1 LGKYISS
8 LLLMLNSKTLKSFVL
23 WAIIALASAL
33 TLCACGK
40 NSDGQQEIAPA
51 GHVRVAGIILR
62 WVPGDREANMSRA
75 EKLIRRAA
83 DKGARIICTPESFLD
98 GYSVRDRALSREAF
112 RALAEEVP
120 GGRYFSR
127 LQRISDECD
136 VYLIVGLTEGAG
148 DTVYNSAALIGP
160 DGALLGMHRKNFLW
174 YTETDQYTAGQGFP
188 ALVTE
193 FGRIGMMICSERRQ
207 PEAVAKLAENGADL
221 VFCLAGGGY
230 GDASD
235 AIVSQRSSE
244 GHVPIVFVHP
254 LEFLVTGRD
263 GGVLTRSVLG
273 DDLDGQPG
281 DGLAGEIRYYDLA
294 VMPDTG
300 AGD

>member
-1 LGKYISS
+1 
-8 LLLMLNSKTLKSFVL
+8 MLNSMTLKSLVV

-33 TLCACGK
+33 TLCACSE
-40 NSDGQQEIAPA
+40 NSGGQQDTAPP

-83 DKGARIICTPESFLD
+83 DEGAKIICTPESFLD
-98 GYSVRDRALSREAF
+98 GYSVRDHALSPDGF
-112 RALAEEVP
+112 RALAEEIP
-120 GGRYFSR
+120 EGQYFQR
-127 LQRISDECD
+127 LQRVSDECD

-160 DGALLGMHRKNFLW
+160 DGALLGVHRKNFLW
-174 YTETDQYTAGQGFP
+174 YTETDRYAAGQVFR
-188 ALVTE
+188 AFATE
-193 FGRIGMMICSERRQ
+193 FGRMGMMICSERRK
-207 PEAVAKLAENGADL
+207 PEAVSRLAENEADV

-235 AIVSQRSSE
+235 AIVSQRSLE
-244 GHVPIVFVHP
+244 AHLPIIFVHP
-254 LEFLVTGRD
+254 AEFLVTDHEGRI
-263 GGVLTRSVLG
+263 LTRSVLG
-273 DDLDGQPG
+273 HGLDAEPG

-294 VMPDTG
+294 LTADTG

>member
-1 LGKYISS
+1 
-8 LLLMLNSKTLKSFVL
+8 MLNSKTLKSFVL
-23 WAIIALASAL
+23 WTIIALASAL

-40 NSDGQQEIAPA
+40 NSDEQQETAPA

-75 EKLIRRAA
+75 EELIRRAA
-83 DKGARIICTPESFLD
+83 HKGSKIICTPESFLD
-98 GYSVRDRALSREAF
+98 GYSVRDRALSRDAF
-112 RALAEEVP
+112 RALAEEIP
-120 GGRYFSR
+120 GGRHFSR

-148 DTVYNSAALIGP
+148 DTLYNSAALIGP
-160 DGALLGMHRKNFLW
+160 DGALLGVHRKNFLW
-174 YTETDQYTAGQGFP
+174 YTESDRYAAGEGFP
-188 ALVTE
+188 AFATE

-207 PEAVAKLAENGADL
+207 PEAVTKLAENGADL

-244 GHVPIVFVHP
+244 GRVPIVFVHP
-254 LEFLVTGRD
+254 VEFLVTGRD
-263 GGVLTRSVLG
+263 GRILSRSVLG
-273 DDLDGQPG
+273 HGLDAKPG
-281 DGLAGEIRYYDLA
+281 DGLAGETRYYDL
-294 VMPDTG
+294 VVRPDTG
-300 AGD
+300 AGG

>member
-1 LGKYISS
+1 
-8 LLLMLNSKTLKSFVL
+8 MLNSETLKSFVV

-40 NSDGQQEIAPA
+40 NSDGQKEVVPA

-62 WVPGDREANMSRA
+62 WIPGDREANMSRA

-83 DKGARIICTPESFLD
+83 DKGATIICTPESFLD
-98 GYSVRDRALSREAF
+98 GYSVRDGALSRDEF

-127 LQRISDECD
+127 LQQVSDECD

-160 DGALLGMHRKNFLW
+160 DGALVGVHRKNFLW
-174 YTETDQYTAGQGFP
+174 YTETDRYTAGEGFP
-188 ALVTE
+188 AFATE

-207 PEAVAKLAENGADL
+207 PEAVAKLAANGADL

-254 LEFLVTGRD
+254 VEFLVTGRD
-263 GGVLTRSVLG
+263 GRILSRTVLG
-273 DDLDGQPG
+273 DEMDARPG
-281 DGLAGEIRYYDLA
+281 DGLGGEIRYYDLA
-294 VMPDTG
+294 VTADSG